1 MMYESKFNAGMYV
14 SDRLSRELSNVCQ
27 DVSMRCVGVLAD
39 KYGFDAEEEIRL
51 LGLSTIKVSGGKKK
65 VVKEKVVVVKPRF
78 PLPYSGEFNDSLCNA
93 LRQNNGL
100 YTQCNGKRK
109 EDGSFCKGCE
119 TMMQKTG
126 SEEPE
131 YGTIQQRMSTGIF
144 EYTDPKG
151 RKPVAYTKVMKKH
164 KISKEDVMEEAGKF
178 NITVNEGHFVA
189 PVDCVKR
196 GRPKSE
202 KESKPN
208 GAKGRPKKEKK
219 VISVEDG
226 ECEDLFATLVANA
239 FKEEDGAEA
248 AAMANSDE
256 SAKKESEDKLAAEK
270 EEKVAAEKAEKAAK
284 KEAERLAKEEE
295 KEAKR
300 LAGEAAKKEKEEKVA
315 AEKAEKA
322 AKKEAERL
330 AKEEEK
336 EAKRLAAESAKKEKE
351 EKAAAEKA
359 EKAAAEKAEKAAKKE
374 AEKEAKRLAAEAAKK
389 EKESKSAKKA
399 AAADEDEEEEPD
411 VVKKIEFEGKK
422 YLKSKKSGI
431 CYDHSEYVTNGEQVV
446 IGKWN
451 NSTNKI
457 EFEAVAGDEEEVE
470 EE

>member
-1 MMYESKFNAGMYV
+1 MCESEFNAGMYV

-39 KYGFDAEEEIRL
+39 KYGFNAEEEIRL

-78 PLPYSGEFNDSLCNA
+78 PLPYSGEFNDSLCYA

-119 TMMQKTG
+119 TMLQKSG

-131 YGTIQQRMSTGIF
+131 YGTIQQRMATDIF

-202 KESKPN
+202 KEEKPK

-256 SAKKESEDKLAAEK
+256 SAKKEREDKLASVSAS
-270 EEKVAAEKAEKAAK
+270 VAAAK
-284 KEAERLAKEEE
+284 KEAERLEKEAKRLAKEEE

-315 AEKAEKA
+315 SEKAEKA
-322 AKKEAERL
+322 AKKEAEKE
-330 AKEEEK
+330 AKEAEK
-336 EAKRLAAESAKKEKE
+336 EVKRLAAEDAKKEKE
-351 EKAAAEKA
+351 

-389 EKESKSAKKA
+389 EKDLKSAKKA
-399 AAADEDEEEEPD
+399 AADEDEEEPD

-431 CYDHSEYVTNGEQVV
+431 CYDYSEYVTNGEQVV
-446 IGKWN
+446 VGKWN
-451 NSTNKI
+451 NNTNKI
-457 EFEAVAGDEEEVE
+457 EFEAVAGDEEVE
-470 EE
+470 EEYE

>member
-1 MMYESKFNAGMYV
+1 MMCESEFNAGMYV

-39 KYGFDAEEEIRL
+39 KYGFNAEEEIRL

-65 VVKEKVVVVKPRF
+65 VVKEKVVVAKPRF
-78 PLPYSGEFNDSLCNA
+78 PLPYSGEFNDSLCYA

-119 TMMQKTG
+119 TMLQKSG

-131 YGTIQQRMSTGIF
+131 YGTIQQRMATDIF

-164 KISKEDVMEEAGKF
+164 KITKEDVMEEACKF
-178 NITVNEGHFVA
+178 NITVNEAHFVA

-202 KESKPN
+202 KEEKPK

-256 SAKKESEDKLAAEK
+256 SAEAANT
-270 EEKVAAEKAEKAAK
+270 
-284 KEAERLAKEEE
+284 EAV
-295 KEAKR
+295 
-300 LAGEAAKKEKEEKVA
+300 EAAKKEKEEKLA

-336 EAKRLAAESAKKEKE
+336 EAKRLAAEAAKKEKE

-359 EKAAAEKAEKAAKKE
+359 EKAAKKEAEKEAKEAEKEVKRLVAEAAKKEKEEKAAAEKAEKAAKKE

-389 EKESKSAKKA
+389 EKEAKSAKKA
-399 AAADEDEEEEPD
+399 AADEDEEEPD

-431 CYDHSEYVTNGEQVV
+431 CYDYSEYVTNGEQVV

-451 NSTNKI
+451 NTTNKI
-457 EFEAVAGDEEEVE
+457 EFEASEEEVE
-470 EE
+470 EEYE

>member
-1 MMYESKFNAGMYV
+1 MCESESNFNAGMYV

-39 KYGFDAEEEIRL
+39 KYGFNAEEEIRL

-65 VVKEKVVVVKPRF
+65 VVKEKVVVAKPRF

-178 NITVNEGHFVA
+178 NITVNEAHFVA

-202 KESKPN
+202 KEEKPK

-256 SAKKESEDKLAAEK
+256 SAKKEMEDKLASVSAS
-270 EEKVAAEKAEKAAK
+270 VAAAK
-284 KEAERLAKEEE
+284 KEAERLE
-295 KEAKR
+295 KEAK
-300 LAGEAAKKEKEEKVA
+300 
-315 AEKAEKA
+315 
-322 AKKEAERL
+322 RL

-336 EAKRLAAESAKKEKE
+336 EAKRLAAEASKKEKE

-359 EKAAAEKAEKAAKKE
+359 EKVAKKEAEKEAKEAEKEAKE

-389 EKESKSAKKA
+389 EKESKSAKK

-431 CYDHSEYVTNGEQVV
+431 CYDYSEYVTNGEQVV

-451 NSTNKI
+451 NNTNKI
-457 EFEAVAGDEEEVE
+457 EFEAVAKDEEEVE
-470 EE
+470 EEYE

>member
-1 MMYESKFNAGMYV
+1 MMCDSEFKAGMYV

-39 KYGFDAEEEIRL
+39 KYGFNAEEEIRL
-51 LGLSTIKVSGGKKK
+51 LGLSTIKMSRGKKK
-65 VVKEKVVVVKPRF
+65 VVKEKVVVAKARF
-78 PLPYSGEFNDSLCNA
+78 PLPYSGEFNESLCNA

-100 YTQCNGKRK
+100 YTQCNGKRN

-131 YGTIQQRMSTGIF
+131 YGTIQQRMATGIF

-202 KESKPN
+202 KESKPK

-219 VISVEDG
+219 VVSVEEG

-239 FKEEDGAEA
+239 FKEEDDAGEA
-248 AAMANSDE
+248 AQAAVHE
-256 SAKKESEDKLAAEK
+256 SANT
-270 EEKVAAEKAEKAAK
+270 
-284 KEAERLAKEEE
+284 EAI
-295 KEAKR
+295 
-300 LAGEAAKKEKEEKVA
+300 EAAKKEKEDKLA

-351 EKAAAEKA
+351 EKLAAEKS
-359 EKAAAEKAEKAAKKE
+359 EKAAKKEAERLAKEEEKEAKRLAAESAKKEKEEKAAVEKAEKAAKKE

-411 VVKKIEFEGKK
+411 VVKKIEFDGKK

-431 CYDHSEYVTNGEQVV
+431 CYDYSEYVTNGEQVV
-446 IGKWN
+446 VGKWN
-451 NSTNKI
+451 NNTNKI
-457 EFEAVAGDEEEVE
+457 EFEASEEEVE
-470 EE
+470 EEYE

>member
-1 MMYESKFNAGMYV
+1 MCESEFNAGMYV

-39 KYGFDAEEEIRL
+39 KYGFNAEEEIRL

-164 KISKEDVMEEAGKF
+164 NISKEDVMEEAGKF

-202 KESKPN
+202 KESKPK

-219 VISVEDG
+219 VVSVEDG
-226 ECEDLFATLVANA
+226 ECEDLFAALVANA
-239 FKEEDGAEA
+239 FKEEDGAESA
-248 AAMANSDE
+248 VHE
-256 SAKKESEDKLAAEK
+256 SAKKEREDKLASVSAS
-270 EEKVAAEKAEKAAK
+270 VAAAK
-284 KEAERLAKEEE
+284 KEAERLE
-295 KEAKR
+295 KEAK
-300 LAGEAAKKEKEEKVA
+300 
-315 AEKAEKA
+315 
-322 AKKEAERL
+322 RL

-336 EAKRLAAESAKKEKE
+336 EAKRLAAEAAKKEKE

-359 EKAAAEKAEKAAKKE
+359 EKAAKKEAKEAEKEVKRLVAEAAKKEKEEKAAAEKAEKAAKKEAEKEAKEAEKEAKE

-389 EKESKSAKKA
+389 EKESKSAKK

-431 CYDHSEYVTNGEQVV
+431 CYDYSEYVTNGEQVV
-446 IGKWN
+446 VGKWN
-451 NSTNKI
+451 NNTNKI

-470 EE
+470 EEYE

>member
-1 MMYESKFNAGMYV
+1 MMCESESNFNAGMYV

-39 KYGFDAEEEIRL
+39 KYGFNAEEEIRL

-65 VVKEKVVVVKPRF
+65 VVKEKVVVAKPRF

-202 KESKPN
+202 KESKPK

-219 VISVEDG
+219 VVSVEEC

-248 AAMANSDE
+248 AVHE
-256 SAKKESEDKLAAEK
+256 SAKKEREDKLASVSAS
-270 EEKVAAEKAEKAAK
+270 VAAAK
-284 KEAERLAKEEE
+284 KEAERLE
-295 KEAKR
+295 KEAK
-300 LAGEAAKKEKEEKVA
+300 
-315 AEKAEKA
+315 
-322 AKKEAERL
+322 RL

-336 EAKRLAAESAKKEKE
+336 EAKRLAAEAAKKEKE
-351 EKAAAEKA
+351 

-374 AEKEAKRLAAEAAKK
+374 AEKEAKEAEKEVKRLVAEAAKKEKEEKAAAEKAEKVAKKEAEKEAKEAEKEAKRLAAESAKK
-389 EKESKSAKKA
+389 EKESKSAKK

-431 CYDHSEYVTNGEQVV
+431 CYDYSEYVTNGEQVV

-451 NSTNKI
+451 NNTNKI
-457 EFEAVAGDEEEVE
+457 EFEASEEEEVE
-470 EE
+470 EEYE

>member
-1 MMYESKFNAGMYV
+1 MMCESESKFNAGMYV

-39 KYGFDAEEEIRL
+39 KYGFNADEEIRL
-51 LGLSTIKVSGGKKK
+51 LGLSTIKMERGKKK
-65 VVKEKVVVVKPRF
+65 VVKEKVVVAKPRF

-131 YGTIQQRMSTGIF
+131 YGTIQQRMATDIF

-202 KESKPN
+202 KEEKPK

-248 AAMANSDE
+248 AVDE
-256 SAKKESEDKLAAEK
+256 SAKKEMEDKLASVSAS
-270 EEKVAAEKAEKAAK
+270 VAAAK
-284 KEAERLAKEEE
+284 KEAERLEKEAKRLAKEEE

-300 LAGEAAKKEKEEKVA
+300 LAGEASKKEKEEKVA

-322 AKKEAERL
+322 AKKEAE
-330 AKEEEK
+330 K
-336 EAKRLAAESAKKEKE
+336 EAKEAEKEVKRLSAEASKKEKE

-359 EKAAAEKAEKAAKKE
+359 EKVAKKE

-399 AAADEDEEEEPD
+399 ATDEDEEEPD

-431 CYDHSEYVTNGEQVV
+431 CYDYSEYVTNGEQVV

-451 NSTNKI
+451 NNTNKI
-457 EFEAVAGDEEEVE
+457 EFEAVAKDEEEVE
-470 EE
+470 EEYE

>member
-1 MMYESKFNAGMYV
+1 MCESKFNAGMYV

-39 KYGFDAEEEIRL
+39 KYGFNAEEEIRL
-51 LGLSTIKVSGGKKK
+51 LGLSTIKMERGKKK
-65 VVKEKVVVVKPRF
+65 VVKEKVVVAKPRF

-119 TMMQKTG
+119 TMLQKSG

-164 KISKEDVMEEAGKF
+164 NISKEDVMEEAGKF

-202 KESKPN
+202 KESKPK

-256 SAKKESEDKLAAEK
+256 SAKKEREDKLASVSAS
-270 EEKVAAEKAEKAAK
+270 VAAAK
-284 KEAERLAKEEE
+284 KEAERLE
-295 KEAKR
+295 KEAK
-300 LAGEAAKKEKEEKVA
+300 
-315 AEKAEKA
+315 
-322 AKKEAERL
+322 RL

-336 EAKRLAAESAKKEKE
+336 EAKRLAAEASKKEKE
-351 EKAAAEKA
+351 

-374 AEKEAKRLAAEAAKK
+374 AEKEAKEAEKEVKRLAAEAAKK
-389 EKESKSAKKA
+389 EKEEKVAAEKAEKVAKKEAEKEAKEAEKEAKRLAAESAKKEKDLKSAKKA
-399 AAADEDEEEEPD
+399 AADEDEEEPD
-411 VVKKIEFEGKK
+411 VVKKIEFGGKK
-422 YLKSKKSGI
+422 YLKSKKTGI
-431 CYDHSEYVTNGEQVV
+431 CYDYSEYVTNGEQVV

-451 NSTNKI
+451 NNTNKI
-457 EFEAVAGDEEEVE
+457 EFEASEEEVE
-470 EE
+470 EEYE

>member
-1 MMYESKFNAGMYV
+1 MMCESKFNAGMYI

-39 KYGFDAEEEIRL
+39 KYGFNAEEEIRL

-65 VVKEKVVVVKPRF
+65 VVKEKVVVAKPRF

-202 KESKPN
+202 KEEKPK

-256 SAKKESEDKLAAEK
+256 SAKKEREDKLASVSAS
-270 EEKVAAEKAEKAAK
+270 VAAAK
-284 KEAERLAKEEE
+284 KEAERLE
-295 KEAKR
+295 KEAK
-300 LAGEAAKKEKEEKVA
+300 
-315 AEKAEKA
+315 
-322 AKKEAERL
+322 RL

-336 EAKRLAAESAKKEKE
+336 EAKRLAAEASKKEKE
-351 EKAAAEKA
+351 

-374 AEKEAKRLAAEAAKK
+374 AEKEAKEAEKEVKRLAAEAAKK
-389 EKESKSAKKA
+389 EKEEKVAAEKAEKVAKKEAEKEAKEAEKEAKRLAAESAKKEKESKSAKK

-411 VVKKIEFEGKK
+411 VVKKIEFGGKK
-422 YLKSKKSGI
+422 YFKSKKSGI
-431 CYDHSEYVTNGEQVV
+431 CYDYSEYVTNGEQVV

-451 NSTNKI
+451 NNTNKI
-457 EFEAVAGDEEEVE
+457 EFEASEEEVE
-470 EE
+470 EEYE

>member
-1 MMYESKFNAGMYV
+1 MMCESESNFNAGMYV

-39 KYGFDAEEEIRL
+39 KYGFNAEEEIRL

-65 VVKEKVVVVKPRF
+65 VVKEKVVVAKPRF
-78 PLPYSGEFNDSLCNA
+78 PLPYSGEFNDSLCYA

-119 TMMQKTG
+119 TMLQKTG

-131 YGTIQQRMSTGIF
+131 YGTIQQRMATGIF

-164 KISKEDVMEEAGKF
+164 KISKEDVMEEAVKF

-202 KESKPN
+202 KEEKPK

-256 SAKKESEDKLAAEK
+256 SAKKEREDKLASVSAS
-270 EEKVAAEKAEKAAK
+270 VA
-284 KEAERLAKEEE
+284 
-295 KEAKR
+295 
-300 LAGEAAKKEKEEKVA
+300 
-315 AEKAEKA
+315 A

-336 EAKRLAAESAKKEKE
+336 EAKRLAAEAAKKEKE

-359 EKAAAEKAEKAAKKE
+359 EKAAKKEAEKEAKEAEKEVKRLVAEAAKKEKEEKAAAEKAEKAAKKE

-389 EKESKSAKKA
+389 EKEAKSAKKA
-399 AAADEDEEEEPD
+399 AADEDEEEPD

-431 CYDHSEYVTNGEQVV
+431 CYDYSEYVTNGEQVV

-451 NSTNKI
+451 NTTNKI
-457 EFEAVAGDEEEVE
+457 EFEASEEEVE
-470 EE
+470 EEYE

>member
-1 MMYESKFNAGMYV
+1 MCESNFNAGMYV
-14 SDRLSRELSNVCQ
+14 SDRLSSELSNVCQ
-27 DVSMRCVGVLAD
+27 DVSMRCVCALAD
-39 KYGFDAEEEIRL
+39 KYGFNGEEEIRL
-51 LGLSTIKVSGGKKK
+51 LGLSRIKVSGGKKK
-65 VVKEKVVVVKPRF
+65 VVKEKVVVAKPRF
-78 PLPYSGEFNDSLCNA
+78 PLPYSGEFNDSLCYA

-131 YGTIQQRMSTGIF
+131 YGTIQQRMATDIF

-164 KISKEDVMEEAGKF
+164 KITKEDVMEEAGKF
-178 NITVNEGHFVA
+178 NITVNEAHFVA

-202 KESKPN
+202 KEEKPK

-256 SAKKESEDKLAAEK
+256 SAKKEREDKLASVSAS
-270 EEKVAAEKAEKAAK
+270 VAAAK
-284 KEAERLAKEEE
+284 KEAERLE

-300 LAGEAAKKEKEEKVA
+300 LAM
-315 AEKAEKA
+315 
-322 AKKEAERL
+322 
-330 AKEEEK
+330 EEEK
-336 EAKRLAAESAKKEKE
+336 EAKRLAAEASKKEKE
-351 EKAAAEKA
+351 

-374 AEKEAKRLAAEAAKK
+374 AEKEAEKEAKEAEKEAKRLAAESAKK
-389 EKESKSAKKA
+389 EKDLKSAKKA
-399 AAADEDEEEEPD
+399 AADEDEEEPD
-411 VVKKIEFEGKK
+411 VVKKIEFGGKK

-431 CYDHSEYVTNGEQVV
+431 CYDYSEYVTNGEQVV

-451 NSTNKI
+451 NNTNKI
-457 EFEAVAGDEEEVE
+457 EFEAVAKDEEEVE
-470 EE
+470 EEYE

>member
-1 MMYESKFNAGMYV
+1 MKCESEFNAGMYV

-39 KYGFDAEEEIRL
+39 KYGFNAEEEIRL
-51 LGLSTIKVSGGKKK
+51 LGLSTIKISGGKKK
-65 VVKEKVVVVKPRF
+65 VVKEKSVVAKPRF
-78 PLPYSGEFNDSLCNA
+78 PLPYSGELNDSLCYA

-119 TMMQKTG
+119 TMLQKSG

-178 NITVNEGHFVA
+178 NITVNEAHFVA

-202 KESKPN
+202 KEEKPK

-256 SAKKESEDKLAAEK
+256 SAKKEREDKLASVSAS
-270 EEKVAAEKAEKAAK
+270 VAAAK
-284 KEAERLAKEEE
+284 KEAERLE
-295 KEAKR
+295 KEAK
-300 LAGEAAKKEKEEKVA
+300 
-315 AEKAEKA
+315 
-322 AKKEAERL
+322 RL

-336 EAKRLAAESAKKEKE
+336 EAKRLAAEATKKEKE
-351 EKAAAEKA
+351 

-374 AEKEAKRLAAEAAKK
+374 AEKEAKEAEKEVKRLAAEAAKK
-389 EKESKSAKKA
+389 EKEEKAAAEKAEKAAKKEAEKESKEAEKEAKRLAAEAAKKEKDLKSAKKA
-399 AAADEDEEEEPD
+399 AADEDEEEPD

-431 CYDHSEYVTNGEQVV
+431 CYDYSEYVTNGEQVV

-457 EFEAVAGDEEEVE
+457 EFEASEEEVE
-470 EE
+470 EEYE

>member
-1 MMYESKFNAGMYV
+1 MMCESESKFNAGMYV

-39 KYGFDAEEEIRL
+39 KYGFNADEEIRL
-51 LGLSTIKVSGGKKK
+51 LGLSTIKMERGKKK
-65 VVKEKVVVVKPRF
+65 VVKEKVVVAKPRF

-178 NITVNEGHFVA
+178 NITVNEAHFVA

-202 KESKPN
+202 KEEKPK

-248 AAMANSDE
+248 AAMANSNE
-256 SAKKESEDKLAAEK
+256 SAKKEREDKLASVSAS
-270 EEKVAAEKAEKAAK
+270 VAAAK
-284 KEAERLAKEEE
+284 KEAERLEKEAKRLAKEEE

-300 LAGEAAKKEKEEKVA
+300 LAGEASKKEKEEKAA
-315 AEKAEKA
+315 AEKAEKV
-322 AKKEAERL
+322 AKKEA
-330 AKEEEK
+330 EK

-351 EKAAAEKA
+351 
-359 EKAAAEKAEKAAKKE
+359 
-374 AEKEAKRLAAEAAKK
+374 
-389 EKESKSAKKA
+389 SKSAKK

-431 CYDHSEYVTNGEQVV
+431 CYDYSEYVTNGEQVV

-451 NSTNKI
+451 NNTNKI
-457 EFEAVAGDEEEVE
+457 EFEASEEEVE
-470 EE
+470 EEYE

>member
-1 MMYESKFNAGMYV
+1 
-14 SDRLSRELSNVCQ
+14 
-27 DVSMRCVGVLAD
+27 
-39 KYGFDAEEEIRL
+39 
-51 LGLSTIKVSGGKKK
+51 
-65 VVKEKVVVVKPRF
+65 
-78 PLPYSGEFNDSLCNA
+78 
-93 LRQNNGL
+93 
-100 YTQCNGKRK
+100 
-109 EDGSFCKGCE
+109 
-119 TMMQKTG
+119 MMQKTG

-164 KISKEDVMEEAGKF
+164 NISKEDVMEEAGKF

-202 KESKPN
+202 KESKPK

-219 VISVEDG
+219 VVSVEDG

-256 SAKKESEDKLAAEK
+256 SAKKEREDKLASVSAS
-270 EEKVAAEKAEKAAK
+270 VAAAK
-284 KEAERLAKEEE
+284 KEAERLE
-295 KEAKR
+295 KEAK
-300 LAGEAAKKEKEEKVA
+300 
-315 AEKAEKA
+315 
-322 AKKEAERL
+322 RL

-336 EAKRLAAESAKKEKE
+336 EAKRLAAEAAKKEKE

-359 EKAAAEKAEKAAKKE
+359 EKAAKKEAEKEAKEAEKEVKRLVAEAAKKEKEEKLAAEKAEKAAKKEAEKEAKE

-389 EKESKSAKKA
+389 EKESKSAKK

-431 CYDHSEYVTNGEQVV
+431 CYDYSEYVTNGEQVV

-451 NSTNKI
+451 NNTNKI
-457 EFEAVAGDEEEVE
+457 EFEAVAGDEEEEVE
-470 EE
+470 EEYE

>member
-1 MMYESKFNAGMYV
+1 MMCESKFNAGMYV

-27 DVSMRCVGVLAD
+27 DVSMRCVCALAD
-39 KYGFDAEEEIRL
+39 KYGFNGEEEIRL

-65 VVKEKVVVVKPRF
+65 VVKEKVVVAKPRF

-131 YGTIQQRMSTGIF
+131 YGTIKQRMSTGIF

-164 KISKEDVMEEAGKF
+164 NISKEDVMEEAGKF

-202 KESKPN
+202 KESKPK
-208 GAKGRPKKEKK
+208 GAKGRPKKDKK
-219 VISVEDG
+219 VVSVEDG

-256 SAKKESEDKLAAEK
+256 SAKKEREDKLASVSAS
-270 EEKVAAEKAEKAAK
+270 VAAAK
-284 KEAERLAKEEE
+284 KEAERLE
-295 KEAKR
+295 KEAK
-300 LAGEAAKKEKEEKVA
+300 
-315 AEKAEKA
+315 
-322 AKKEAERL
+322 RL

-336 EAKRLAAESAKKEKE
+336 EAKRLAAEAAKKEKE
-351 EKAAAEKA
+351 

-374 AEKEAKRLAAEAAKK
+374 AEKEAKEAEKEVKRLVAEAAKK
-389 EKESKSAKKA
+389 EKEEKVAAEKAEKVAKKEAEKEAKEAEKEAKRLAAESAKKEKDLKSAKKA
-399 AAADEDEEEEPD
+399 AADEDEEEPD

-431 CYDHSEYVTNGEQVV
+431 CYDYSEYVTNGEQVV

-451 NSTNKI
+451 NNTNKI
-457 EFEAVAGDEEEVE
+457 EFEASEEEVE
-470 EE
+470 EEYE

>member
-1 MMYESKFNAGMYV
+1 MMCESEFNAGMYV

-27 DVSMRCVGVLAD
+27 DLSMRCVGVLAD
-39 KYGFDAEEEIRL
+39 KYGFNAEEEIRL
-51 LGLSTIKVSGGKKK
+51 LGLSTIKVSCGKKK
-65 VVKEKVVVVKPRF
+65 VVKEKVVVSKPRF
-78 PLPYSGEFNDSLCNA
+78 PLPYSGEFNDSLCYA

-100 YTQCNGKRK
+100 YTQCNGKRN

-119 TMMQKTG
+119 TMLQKSG

-131 YGTIQQRMSTGIF
+131 YGTIQQRMATDIF

-164 KISKEDVMEEAGKF
+164 KITKEDVMEEACKF
-178 NITVNEGHFVA
+178 NITVNEAHFVA

-202 KESKPN
+202 KEEKPK

-256 SAKKESEDKLAAEK
+256 SAEAANT
-270 EEKVAAEKAEKAAK
+270 
-284 KEAERLAKEEE
+284 EAV
-295 KEAKR
+295 
-300 LAGEAAKKEKEEKVA
+300 EAAKKEKEEKLA

-336 EAKRLAAESAKKEKE
+336 EAKRLAAEAAKKEKE
-351 EKAAAEKA
+351 EKLAAEKA
-359 EKAAAEKAEKAAKKE
+359 EKVAKKE
-374 AEKEAKRLAAEAAKK
+374 AEKEAKRL
-389 EKESKSAKKA
+389 EKEEKQASKK
-399 AAADEDEEEEPD
+399 AAADEDEEEPD

-431 CYDHSEYVTNGEQVV
+431 CYDYSEYVTNGEQVV
-446 IGKWN
+446 VGKWN
-451 NSTNKI
+451 NNTNKI
-457 EFEAVAGDEEEVE
+457 EFEAVAKDEEEVE
-470 EE
+470 EEYE

>member
-1 MMYESKFNAGMYV
+1 MCESEFNAGMYV

-39 KYGFDAEEEIRL
+39 KYGFNAEEEFRL

-164 KISKEDVMEEAGKF
+164 NISKEDVMEEAGKF

-202 KESKPN
+202 KESKPK

-219 VISVEDG
+219 VVSVEDG
-226 ECEDLFATLVANA
+226 ECEDLFAALVANA
-239 FKEEDGAEA
+239 FKEEDGAESA
-248 AAMANSDE
+248 VHE
-256 SAKKESEDKLAAEK
+256 SAKKEREDKLASVSAS
-270 EEKVAAEKAEKAAK
+270 VAAAK
-284 KEAERLAKEEE
+284 KEAERLE
-295 KEAKR
+295 KEAK
-300 LAGEAAKKEKEEKVA
+300 
-315 AEKAEKA
+315 
-322 AKKEAERL
+322 RL

-336 EAKRLAAESAKKEKE
+336 EAKRLAAEAAKKEKE

-359 EKAAAEKAEKAAKKE
+359 EKAAKKEAKEAEKEVKRLVAEAAKKEKEEKAAAEKAEKAAKKEAEKEAKEAEKEAKE

-389 EKESKSAKKA
+389 EKESKSAKK

-431 CYDHSEYVTNGEQVV
+431 CYDYSEYVTNGEQVV

-451 NSTNKI
+451 NNTNKI

-470 EE
+470 EEYE

>member
-1 MMYESKFNAGMYV
+1 MMCESKFNAGMYI

-27 DVSMRCVGVLAD
+27 DLSMRCVGVLAD
-39 KYGFDAEEEIRL
+39 KYGFNADEEIRL

-65 VVKEKVVVVKPRF
+65 VVKEKVVVAKPRF
-78 PLPYSGEFNDSLCNA
+78 PLPYSGEFNDSLCYA

-100 YTQCNGKRK
+100 YTQCNGKRN

-119 TMMQKTG
+119 TMLQKSG

-131 YGTIQQRMSTGIF
+131 YGTIQQRMATDIF

-164 KISKEDVMEEAGKF
+164 KITKEDVMEEAGKF

-202 KESKPN
+202 KEEKPK

-248 AAMANSDE
+248 AVHE
-256 SAKKESEDKLAAEK
+256 SAKKEREDKLASVSAS
-270 EEKVAAEKAEKAAK
+270 VAAAK
-284 KEAERLAKEEE
+284 KEAERLE
-295 KEAKR
+295 KEAK
-300 LAGEAAKKEKEEKVA
+300 
-315 AEKAEKA
+315 
-322 AKKEAERL
+322 RL

-336 EAKRLAAESAKKEKE
+336 EAKRLAAEAAKKEKE

-359 EKAAAEKAEKAAKKE
+359 EKAAKKEAEKEAKEAEKEVKRLVAEAAKKEKEEKLAAEKAEKAAKKEAEKEAKE

-389 EKESKSAKKA
+389 EKESKSAKK

-431 CYDHSEYVTNGEQVV
+431 CYDYSEYVTNGEQVV
-446 IGKWN
+446 VGKWN
-451 NSTNKI
+451 NNTNKI
-457 EFEAVAGDEEEVE
+457 EFEAVAGDEEEEVE
-470 EE
+470 EDYE

>member
-1 MMYESKFNAGMYV
+1 
-14 SDRLSRELSNVCQ
+14 
-27 DVSMRCVGVLAD
+27 
-39 KYGFDAEEEIRL
+39 
-51 LGLSTIKVSGGKKK
+51 
-65 VVKEKVVVVKPRF
+65 
-78 PLPYSGEFNDSLCNA
+78 
-93 LRQNNGL
+93 
-100 YTQCNGKRK
+100 
-109 EDGSFCKGCE
+109 
-119 TMMQKTG
+119 MMQKTG

-202 KESKPN
+202 KEEKPK

-248 AAMANSDE
+248 AVHE
-256 SAKKESEDKLAAEK
+256 SAKKEREDKLASVSAS
-270 EEKVAAEKAEKAAK
+270 VAAAK
-284 KEAERLAKEEE
+284 KEAERLE
-295 KEAKR
+295 KEAK
-300 LAGEAAKKEKEEKVA
+300 
-315 AEKAEKA
+315 
-322 AKKEAERL
+322 RL

-336 EAKRLAAESAKKEKE
+336 EAKRLAAEASKKEKE

-359 EKAAAEKAEKAAKKE
+359 EKAAKKEAEKEAKE

-389 EKESKSAKKA
+389 EKESKSAKK

-431 CYDHSEYVTNGEQVV
+431 CYDYSEYVTNGEQVV

-451 NSTNKI
+451 NNTNKI
-457 EFEAVAGDEEEVE
+457 EFEASEEEVE
-470 EE
+470 EEYE

>member
-1 MMYESKFNAGMYV
+1 MMCESNFNAGMYV

-39 KYGFDAEEEIRL
+39 KYGFNAEEEIRL
-51 LGLSTIKVSGGKKK
+51 LGLSTIKMERGKKK
-65 VVKEKVVVVKPRF
+65 VVKEKMVVAKPRF
-78 PLPYSGEFNDSLCNA
+78 PLPYSGEFNDSLCYA

-119 TMMQKTG
+119 TMLQKSG

-131 YGTIQQRMSTGIF
+131 YGTIQQRMATDIF

-164 KISKEDVMEEAGKF
+164 KITKEDVMEEAGKF
-178 NITVNEGHFVA
+178 NITVNEAHFVA

-202 KESKPN
+202 KEEKPK

-256 SAKKESEDKLAAEK
+256 SAKKEREDKLASVSAS
-270 EEKVAAEKAEKAAK
+270 VAAAK
-284 KEAERLAKEEE
+284 KEAERLEKEAKRLAKEEE

-300 LAGEAAKKEKEEKVA
+300 LAAEAAKKEKEEKVA

-330 AKEEEK
+330 EK
-336 EAKRLAAESAKKEKE
+336 EVKRLAAESAKKEKE
-351 EKAAAEKA
+351 

-389 EKESKSAKKA
+389 EKDSKSAKKA
-399 AAADEDEEEEPD
+399 AADEDEEEPD

-431 CYDHSEYVTNGEQVV
+431 CYDYSEYVTNGEQVV
-446 IGKWN
+446 VGKWN
-451 NSTNKI
+451 NNTNKI

-470 EE
+470 EEYE

>member
-1 MMYESKFNAGMYV
+1 MCESEFNAGMYV

-39 KYGFDAEEEIRL
+39 KYGFNAEEEIRL
-51 LGLSTIKVSGGKKK
+51 LGLSTIKMERGKKK
-65 VVKEKVVVVKPRF
+65 VVKEKVVVSKPRF

-164 KISKEDVMEEAGKF
+164 NISKEDVMEEAGKF
-178 NITVNEGHFVA
+178 NITVNEAHFVA

-202 KESKPN
+202 KEEKPK

-256 SAKKESEDKLAAEK
+256 SAKKEREDKLASVSAS
-270 EEKVAAEKAEKAAK
+270 VAAAK
-284 KEAERLAKEEE
+284 KEAERLE
-295 KEAKR
+295 KEAK
-300 LAGEAAKKEKEEKVA
+300 
-315 AEKAEKA
+315 
-322 AKKEAERL
+322 RL

-336 EAKRLAAESAKKEKE
+336 EAKRLAAEASKKEKE
-351 EKAAAEKA
+351 

-374 AEKEAKRLAAEAAKK
+374 AEKEAKEAEKEAKRLAAESAKK
-389 EKESKSAKKA
+389 EKESKSAKK

-411 VVKKIEFEGKK
+411 VVKKIEFGGKK

-431 CYDHSEYVTNGEQVV
+431 CYDYSEYVTNGEQVV

-451 NSTNKI
+451 NNTNKI
-457 EFEAVAGDEEEVE
+457 EFEASEEEVE
-470 EE
+470 EEYE

>member
-1 MMYESKFNAGMYV
+1 MMCESEFNAGMYV

-39 KYGFDAEEEIRL
+39 KYGFNAEEEIRL
-51 LGLSTIKVSGGKKK
+51 LGLSTIKVSCGKKK
-65 VVKEKVVVVKPRF
+65 VVKEKVVVSKPRF
-78 PLPYSGEFNDSLCNA
+78 PLPYSGEFNDSLCYA

-100 YTQCNGKRK
+100 YTQCNGKRN

-119 TMMQKTG
+119 TMLQKSG

-131 YGTIQQRMSTGIF
+131 YGTIQQRMATDIF

-164 KISKEDVMEEAGKF
+164 KITKEDVMEEACKF
-178 NITVNEGHFVA
+178 NITVNEAHFVA

-202 KESKPN
+202 KEEKPK

-256 SAKKESEDKLAAEK
+256 SAKKEREDKLASVSAS
-270 EEKVAAEKAEKAAK
+270 VAAAK
-284 KEAERLAKEEE
+284 KEAERLE
-295 KEAKR
+295 KEAK
-300 LAGEAAKKEKEEKVA
+300 
-315 AEKAEKA
+315 
-322 AKKEAERL
+322 RL

-336 EAKRLAAESAKKEKE
+336 EAKRLAAEAAKKEKE

-359 EKAAAEKAEKAAKKE
+359 EKAAKKEAEKEAKEAEKEVKRLVAEAAKKEKEEKAAAEKAEKAAKKE

-389 EKESKSAKKA
+389 EKEAKSAKKA
-399 AAADEDEEEEPD
+399 AADEDEEEPD

-431 CYDHSEYVTNGEQVV
+431 CYDYSEYVTNGEQVV

-451 NSTNKI
+451 NTTNKI
-457 EFEAVAGDEEEVE
+457 EFEASEEEVE
-470 EE
+470 EEYE